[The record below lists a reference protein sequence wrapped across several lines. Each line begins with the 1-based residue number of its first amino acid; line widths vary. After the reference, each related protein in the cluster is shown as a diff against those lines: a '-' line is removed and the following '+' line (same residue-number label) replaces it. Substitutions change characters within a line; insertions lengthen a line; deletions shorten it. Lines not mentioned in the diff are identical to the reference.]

1 MVPGVLA
8 TQGLSYIPV
17 SQWIQELSPVM
28 PCDQHD
34 VWLSPRISICSPQP
48 LRVLSVDCGDLLSIL
63 VELCWEDQSSL
74 IGTVL
79 TETCSQVASWR
90 PFCRPPAAPPAHHFH
105 TKEQDGG
112 PDAGLTPFSLLHAL
126 EQMFL
131 WPHVSNHTHTL
142 IEACFLA
149 VNLNVKFAP
158 YHAPSCHKKRT
169 DCPLFVLRHFYL
181 SCRRTVEISRSD
193 VTCWSC

>member
-8 TQGLSYIPV
+8 TQGLSYNPV

-28 PCDQHD
+28 SCDQHD

-48 LRVLSVDCGDLLSIL
+48 LQVLFVDCGDLLSIL
-63 VELCWEDQSSL
+63 AELCWEDQSSL

-90 PFCRPPAAPPAHHFH
+90 PFCRPPAAPSAHHFH
-105 TKEQDGG
+105 TKEQMVVLMLGWHSSV
-112 PDAGLTPFSLLHAL
+112 FFMLLSKCSCDP
-126 EQMFL
+126 MY
-131 WPHVSNHTHTL
+131 PHIHTL

-149 VNLNVKFAP
+149 VNLNVKFAL

-181 SCRRTVEISRSD
+181 SCRRTVEISHSD